1 MFTKSIAK
9 MNSLEKRIIDISYK
23 EKIGHLSSNLNAV
36 NIIDEIYQ
44 TKKPDEAFILSS
56 GHAALALYAVLEKY
70 HNLNAEEL
78 FHKHGVHP
86 HRDINNK
93 IHCSTGSL
101 GLGITVA
108 VGYALANP
116 NKNVYCLISDGEAAE
131 GSVWESLRFIYEQKL
146 NNCKIYANVNGMMA
160 YDYLDSSYLITR
172 FKAFL
177 PDINIR
183 KTTIPNWSF
192 ASGILTH
199 YYVLKPQDYQLLCET
214 DWDNSLQKL

>member
-44 TKKPDEAFILSS
+44 TKNKDDAFILSS

-70 HNLNAEEL
+70 HNLNAEAL

-86 HRDINNK
+86 HRDIDNN
-93 IHCSTGSL
+93 IYCSTGSL

-116 NKNVYCLISDGEAAE
+116 NSLTIWEGQFGDFANGAQTMIDQFISSGE
-131 GSVWESLRFIYEQKL
+131 SKWQRM
-146 NNCKIYANVNGMMA
+146 NG
-160 YDYLDSSYLITR
+160 I
-172 FKAFL
+172 
-177 PDINIR
+177 
-183 KTTIPNWSF
+183 
-192 ASGILTH
+192 
-199 YYVLKPQDYQLLCET
+199 V
-214 DWDNSLQKL
+214 